1 MGRETLTLSTTGG
14 HLWDRVHKAIAD
26 ALANLHGGPYRFRL
40 GGGTTLA
47 ARWNHRDSFDLD
59 FAVGRDVPLR
69 DLAEPGNP
77 FRQTMG
83 NLGGTATYHE
93 RQWIIEFDAG
103 EVDLVQLSPIPPGA
117 EREALVNGHPA
128 MVLDSSQILHGKL
141 ERADDALVRD
151 VFDLIKANE
160 HDPKALA
167 TAVNCRSRYD
177 TEVTALTLEHADATL
192 ERDARTQLVGAGE
205 IDGPATLGTQAGT
218 ALRGAVYRHVAIWTE
233 GEQAIIECRTNSGA
247 IHRTAIA
254 SGEVDRRLAE
264 SGVGHYLG
272 ASAFGASRIR
282 EALHDACRTGV
293 GHRKVWESGTTP
305 PAFTDRRPGRTQD
318 PDR

>member
-1 MGRETLTLSTTGG
+1 
-14 HLWDRVHKAIAD
+14 
-26 ALANLHGGPYRFRL
+26 
-40 GGGTTLA
+40 
-47 ARWNHRDSFDLD
+47 
-59 FAVGRDVPLR
+59 
-69 DLAEPGNP
+69 
-77 FRQTMG
+77 
-83 NLGGTATYHE
+83 
-93 RQWIIEFDAG
+93 
-103 EVDLVQLSPIPPGA
+103 
-117 EREALVNGHPA
+117 

-177 TEVTALTLEHADATL
+177 TEVTALTLEHAVATL
-192 ERDARTQLVGAGE
+192 ERDARMQLVGAGE
-205 IDGPATLGTQAGT
+205 IDDPATLGTQAGA

-233 GEQAIIECRTNSGA
+233 GEQAIVECRTNSGA

-254 SGEVDRRLAE
+254 PGEIDRRLDE
-264 SGVGHYLG
+264 SGIGHYLR
-272 ASAFGASRIR
+272 ASAFGARRIR

-293 GHRKVWESGTTP
+293 GRQKVRETGMAR
-305 PAFTDRRPGRTQD
+305 PAVTDRRPGRTHE